1 MMGPLGWFIM
11 LMMKLPKY
19 WENIVKAF
27 ESDGI
32 IGAFKEINRSILDLL
47 ISPVE
52 QLLKL
57 VQDIPMIGGIATTA
71 LSGLNNIRERSGME
85 VTNAPTLQNSPL
97 MTSQQVTNTNRN
109 TLDAKIGVNFNDPF
123 NRVSKVSSSNSAIP
137 VKVTKTN
144 GQR

>member
-1 MMGPLGWFIM
+1 
-11 LMMKLPKY
+11 
-19 WENIVKAF
+19 
-27 ESDGI
+27 
-32 IGAFKEINRSILDLL
+32 
-47 ISPVE
+47 
-52 QLLKL
+52 
-57 VQDIPMIGGIATTA
+57 
-71 LSGLNNIRERSGME
+71 ME

-109 TLDAKIGVNFNDPF
+109 TLDAKIGVDFNDPF